1 MLERHPLSA
10 AFPDLNDEEFQ
21 ALKESIKNNGQREKI
36 VTFEGKI
43 LDGWHRH
50 KACIELGIDP
60 KFGVFTGNAIDFVL
74 DKNLLR
80 RHLTPSQRAMALAT
94 CNAWRGIGS
103 NQHDQLS
110 YQYDTSLS
118 VRELA
123 DKANVSKVTAQ
134 RAKVIRVRGNEEL
147 QQRVRDGSLSLGEA
161 ILELEAKGT
170 GTRKRK
176 PFVKPVDRRDYEELQ
191 QRYSKLK
198 DEFQETID
206 NYEVLAEDAAALH
219 ALADREEFSLIKEL
233 QFSVKNLTESRDK
246 WQREAAEK
254 QRQINYLKRRVAT
267 LDRELANL
275 KHREDATA

>member
-60 KFGVFTGNAIDFVL
+60 KFGVFTGNAIDCVL

-118 VRELA
+118 VRKLA

-176 PFVKPVDRRDYEELQ
+176 AFVKPIDRRDYEELQ
-191 QRYSKLK
+191 QRYSKLQ
-198 DEFQETID
+198 DDFQETID
-206 NYEVLAEDAAALH
+206 NYEVLAEDAAALC
-219 ALADREEFSLIKEL
+219 ALQDREEFNLIKQL
-233 QFSVKNLTESRDK
+233 QLSVKNLTESRDK

-267 LDRELANL
+267 LDRELADL

>member
-60 KFGVFTGNAIDFVL
+60 KFGVFTGNAIDCVL

-176 PFVKPVDRRDYEELQ
+176 AFVKPVDRRDYEELQ